1 MEKELNINEIMNVQQ
16 LPIIFQ
22 QLEVVGKYVDEELEK
37 VKDLECNE
45 ENKNEVKKVRANI
58 NATLK
63 QFEDARKSIKNQVLD
78 AYNQFNDKYE
88 DEVKTKLQN
97 ASEELKTKIDYI
109 EKIQL
114 QEKIDELHDFVV
126 EHISTNHLEN
136 MLDLD
141 KVVTYGNLKVN
152 LSTSLKSLKED
163 AKAFIERIS
172 NEVKLIE
179 MEETPSNLLYEYK
192 NNGFDL
198 TKAKLTLIERQKQI
212 EELAKQREQVQEVVE
227 QEEQVAEVVEEIT
240 MPKEIVA
247 TTLEDKEEML
257 IVQFTVKGSKT
268 QIIKLKEF
276 IKELGVEYE

>member
-163 AKAFIERIS
+163 AKAFIERIA

-179 MEETPSNLLYEYK
+179 IEETPSNLLYEYK

-240 MPKEIVA
+240 MPKEIVS
-247 TTLEDKEEML
+247 TTLGDKEEML

>member
-1 MEKELNINEIMNVQQ
+1 MEKELNINEIVKIKQM
-16 LPIIFQ
+16 PIIFS
-22 QLEVVGKYVDEELEK
+22 QLEVVGKQIDEELAK
-37 VKDLECNE
+37 VKDLEATE
-45 ENKNEVKKVRANI
+45 ENKQEVKKIRTGI
-58 NATLK
+58 NNTLK
-63 QFEDARKSIKNQVLD
+63 AFEDKRKEIKNKILED
-78 AYNQFNDKYE
+78 YNIFNDKYE
-88 DEVKTKLQN
+88 SEVKTKLQN
-97 ASEELKTKIDYI
+97 ASEELKTKIDDI

-163 AKAFIERIS
+163 AKAFIERIA

-240 MPKEIVA
+240 MPKEIVS
-247 TTLEDKEEML
+247 TTLGDKEEML

>member
-163 AKAFIERIS
+163 AKAFIERIA

>member
-126 EHISTNHLEN
+126 EHISTNHLKN

>member
-97 ASEELKTKIDYI
+97 ASEELKTKIDDI

-163 AKAFIERIS
+163 AKAFIERIA

-240 MPKEIVA
+240 MPKEIVS
-247 TTLEDKEEML
+247 TTLGDKEEML